1 MALSGTGSY
10 PISDK
15 YDDYAEKVFRELRR
29 NGVDVHVDHSTE
41 RIGYKIRKAQME
53 KIPYMLVLG
62 AKEEEE
68 NAVSVRSRFAGDEG
82 SKPLSEFV
90 RQIVEEI
97 ETKAIRKKEVE
108 E

>member
-1 MALSGTGSY
+1 
-10 PISDK
+10 
-15 YDDYAEKVFRELRR
+15 
-29 NGVDVHVDHSTE
+29 
-41 RIGYKIRKAQME
+41 
-53 KIPYMLVLG
+53 MLVLG

-82 SKPLSEFV
+82 RKPLSEFV

-108 E
+108 EK